1 MGMTMKPLIRCLSV
15 SLICGV
21 FGWASTDG
29 TRPRSTVD
37 KYPAAIEKKGY
48 RLGARLLSELEVLQ
62 TFATPLKGKYAV
74 VEVALYPGNTGIS
87 VDNGDFVLQVSGKK
101 QVFRPQEPGMI
112 AAGLQRKASST
123 RRTGVVSSGTIGYES
138 RRERYPEAYPGRRG
152 RNDDIRSGGP
162 RTTIGIGVLRDRT
175 PRPSTGRDRQVMKTE
190 LEDKGLP
197 QGFTGSPV
205 AGYLYF
211 AVGKFRKKAEH
222 RLEYR
227 GNGEAAVLVLPGK

>member
-1 MGMTMKPLIRCLSV
+1 MTMNPLIRHLAV
-15 SLICGV
+15 SLFCGV

-62 TFATPLKGKYAV
+62 TFATPLKGQYAV
-74 VEVALYPGNTGIS
+74 VEVGLYPGIAGIS
-87 VDNGDFVLQVSGKK
+87 VDNRDFVLQVSGKD
-101 QVFRPQEPGMI
+101 QVFRPQKPGTI
-112 AAGLQRKASST
+112 AAGLQRKASTT

-138 RRERYPEAYPGRRG
+138 RRERYPETYPGRRG

-162 RTTIGIGVLRDRT
+162 RSTIGIGVLRDRS

-190 LEDKGLP
+190 LEDKSLP
-197 QGFTGSPV
+197 EGFTGSPV

-227 GNGEAAVLVLPGK
+227 GNGEPTVLVLPGK

>member
-1 MGMTMKPLIRCLSV
+1 MTMKPLIRCVFV
-15 SLICGV
+15 SLFCGV
-21 FGWASTDG
+21 FGLASTDG

-62 TFATPLKGKYAV
+62 TFTTPLKGKYAV
-74 VEVALYPGNTGIS
+74 VEVALYPGNAGIS
-87 VDNGDFVLQVSGKK
+87 VDNTDFVLQVSGKD
-101 QVFRPQEPGMI
+101 QVFRSQEPGII
-112 AAGLQRKASST
+112 AAGLQRKASSN

-138 RRERYPEAYPGRRG
+138 RRERYPETYPGRRG

-162 RTTIGIGVLRDRT
+162 RTTIGVGVLRDRS
-175 PRPSTGRDRQVMKTE
+175 PRPSTDPDRQVMKTE
-190 LEDKGLP
+190 LEDKSLP

-222 RLEYR
+222 RLEYH
-227 GNGEAAVLVLPGK
+227 GNGEATVLVLPGK

>member
-1 MGMTMKPLIRCLSV
+1 MQKLLRSLSV
-15 SLICGV
+15 ALLSGC
-21 FGWASTDG
+21 FGLAGSDG

-62 TFATPLKGKYAV
+62 AFATPLKGKYAV
-74 VEVALYPGNTGIS
+74 VEVALYPGNAGLS
-87 VDNGDFVLQVSGKK
+87 VDNRDFALQVSGKDP
-101 QVFRPQEPGMI
+101 VFRPQEPGMI

-138 RRERYPEAYPGRRG
+138 RRERYPETYPGRRG
-152 RNDDIRSGGP
+152 RNDDIRTGGP
-162 RTTIGIGVLRDRT
+162 RTTIGIGALRDRS
-175 PRPSTGRDRQVMKTE
+175 PRPSTDRDRQVMKTE

-211 AVGKFRKKAEH
+211 EVGKFRKKAEH

-227 GNGEAAVLVLPGK
+227 GSGEATVLVLPGK